1 MTFPPQISA
10 YHCALSPE
18 REYSATHLL
27 TSCSSNL
34 QVMAVTPGTWLPNQ
48 GLLRSYFGP
57 VQLQLCLQT
66 VAQYEAP
73 PFFRPA
79 SRWKFALI
87 LLSSPLI
94 PPSLVK
100 SCSNHQVFSGF
111 LTSFVQRMVRLVFRK
126 CFYAKKRRL
135 NNERSPRSALIGNRK
150 WFSATDASLLFQ
162 RHLQQG
168 SDISHP
174 NLKAPCLIL
183 PHNG

>member
-1 MTFPPQISA
+1 MTFSPQIPV
-10 YHCALSPE
+10 YHRALSPK

-34 QVMAVTPGTWLPNQ
+34 QVMVVKPGTWLPNQ

-66 VAQYEAP
+66 VAQYDT
-73 PFFRPA
+73 FLQA
-79 SRWKFALI
+79 SFTMRVCTDFAEQPI
-87 LLSSPLI
+87 D
-94 PPSLVK
+94 PSLISEILPK
-100 SCSNHQVFSGF
+100 SQVLSGF
-111 LTSFVQRMVRLVFRK
+111 LTYFVQRMVRHASRK
-126 CFYAKKRRL
+126 CLYAKKRIL
-135 NNERSPRSALIGNRK
+135 NNERSPKSALIGNK
-150 WFSATDASLLFQ
+150 KGFPATDASLLFQ

-174 NLKAPCLIL
+174 NLKALCLIL